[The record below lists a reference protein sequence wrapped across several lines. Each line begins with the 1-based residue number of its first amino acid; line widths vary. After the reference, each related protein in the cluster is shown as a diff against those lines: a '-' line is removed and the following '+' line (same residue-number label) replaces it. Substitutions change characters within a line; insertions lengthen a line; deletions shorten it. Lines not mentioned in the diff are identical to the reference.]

1 MAILNTDIVFDQ
13 GSDYTR
19 TITCYNDDDTTIDL
33 TGWTIIGMLKKT
45 YCQSNADLSFVI
57 TILNQ
62 TTNRGE
68 FTYTIPGATSMLL
81 PCDHTAF
88 KYDIK
93 ATTASSVPIRLVE
106 GSAKMRLQV
115 SK

>member
-1 MAILNTDIVFDQ
+1 MAIFNQDIIFDQ

-19 TITCYNDDDTTIDL
+19 TITVSNDDDTPINL

-45 YCQSNADLSFVI
+45 YCQTNPDLSISI

-62 TTNRGE
+62 GTNTGQ
-68 FTYTIPGATSMLL
+68 FTYTIQGSLSKDL
-81 PCDHTAF
+81 PCDHTSF
-88 KYDIK
+88 LYDIK
-93 ATTASSVPIRLVE
+93 ATTSGSVPIRLVE
-106 GSAKMRLQV
+106 GKAKMRLQV